1 MSSTWPR
8 RTTER
13 LKSLGLSDVRVCVC
27 VCGGRYK
34 SEMVRKLV
42 RTDRTEDLSTN
53 SRVTRVTE
61 RRQAG
66 GEAAVVALWAEE
78 DRDNAFNKIQVSSR
92 RQAHSHTVT
101 PSGAA

>member
-1 MSSTWPR
+1 
-8 RTTER
+8 
-13 LKSLGLSDVRVCVC
+13 
-27 VCGGRYK
+27 
-34 SEMVRKLV
+34 MVRKLV

-66 GEAAVVALWAEE
+66 GEAAVVALWEEE

-101 PSGAA
+101 PSGAE